1 MKVTAQ
7 FYNLFFQ
14 YIFFKHKPYFQSLIN
29 NIYIDHCYVQENT
42 NVKDGG
48 ETSVLVFD
56 ALKEAYQCISSY
68 EIQHT
73 LQFSVYYYRADF
85 GKTGIKTMF
94 YYFLIRILK

>member
-14 YIFFKHKPYFQSLIN
+14 YIFFKDKPLIN
-29 NIYIDHCYVQENT
+29 ITSIDHCYVQENT
-42 NVKDGG
+42 NIKDGRK
-48 ETSVLVFD
+48 TSVLVFD
-56 ALKEAYQCISSY
+56 ALKEAYQYISSY

-73 LQFSVYYYRADF
+73 LQFSVYYSRVDF

-94 YYFLIRILK
+94 YYFLIRILKQK